1 MEHLNIHD
9 IIEFISFDRLDEETI
24 ALSGWVNAHMVDCA
38 ECRKLV
44 RNMQRVYNGMLAE
57 SRRAEKA
64 GAAESKPRSRP
75 LEM

>member
-24 ALSGWVNAHMVDCA
+24 ALSGRVNAHMADCA

-44 RNMQRVYNGMLAE
+44 RNMQRVYGGLLAE
-57 SRRAEKA
+57 SRRAAKT
-64 GAAESKPRSRP
+64 GVAESRPSSRP
-75 LEM
+75 LEL

>member
-24 ALSGWVNAHMVDCA
+24 ALSGRVNAHMADCA

-44 RNMQRVYNGMLAE
+44 RNMQRVYGGLLAE
-57 SRRAEKA
+57 SRRAVKTDVA
-64 GAAESKPRSRP
+64 KSRPSSRP
-75 LEM
+75 LEL